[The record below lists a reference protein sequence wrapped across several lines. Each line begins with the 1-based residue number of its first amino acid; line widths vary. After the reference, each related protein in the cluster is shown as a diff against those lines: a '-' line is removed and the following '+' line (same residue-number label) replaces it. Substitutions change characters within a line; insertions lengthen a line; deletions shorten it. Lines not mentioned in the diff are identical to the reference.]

1 MDSPGGKGSF
11 KRRQDSFKRRQ
22 ARLIRM
28 RTLQSGT
35 SSASS
40 AGGAPAAALNHQSS
54 SVINT
59 HTRHKLSS
67 GLTFA
72 ISIAGA
78 EIFSLFF
85 GRSADLLEAGLAS
98 QETIYAPARCAHGGS
113 IPLAFGQSWALPGDH
128 HDAAGGQLHP
138 RRGQSSPNG
147 LLCRGNAAQLP
158 GNFSNLFN
166 RVVVSWRL
174 KR

>member
-72 ISIAGA
+72 IYYCRCWNLRPLLRKIRWPPWGRTCLSRNNLRPSPVCPRWIDSSRIWAILGATRWSSWCCWRPTASPSWSI
-78 EIFSLFF
+78 IS
-85 GRSADLLEAGLAS
+85 
-98 QETIYAPARCAHGGS
+98 
-113 IPLAFGQSWALPGDH
+113 
-128 HDAAGGQLHP
+128 
-138 RRGQSSPNG
+138 
-147 LLCRGNAAQLP
+147 
-158 GNFSNLFN
+158 
-166 RVVVSWRL
+166 
-174 KR
+174 

>member
-1 MDSPGGKGSF
+1 MDSPSATKNGSF

-28 RTLQSGT
+28 RTLQSSG
-35 SSASS
+35 ASS
-40 AGGAPAAALNHQSS
+40 TAAASALNHQSS

-113 IPLAFGQSWALPGDH
+113 IPLAFGQSRALPGDH
-128 HDAAGGQLHP
+128 NAAAGGQLHP

-147 LLCRGNAAQLP
+147 LLCRRNAAQLP
-158 GNFSNLFN
+158 GNFSQPF
-166 RVVVSWRL
+166 
-174 KR
+174 

>member
-1 MDSPGGKGSF
+1 MDSPAGKGSF

-35 SSASS
+35 SSAS
-40 AGGAPAAALNHQSS
+40 GGASAASALNHQSS

-67 GLTFA
+67 GLTFT
-72 ISIAGA
+72 IPIAGA
-78 EIFSLFF
+78 EIFSFFF

-98 QETIYAPARCAHGGS
+98 QEAIYAPAWSAHGGS

>member
-35 SSASS
+35 SSAS
-40 AGGAPAAALNHQSS
+40 GGASAASALNHQSS

-67 GLTFA
+67 GLTFT
-72 ISIAGA
+72 IPIAGA
-78 EIFSLFF
+78 EIFSFFF

-98 QETIYAPARCAHGGS
+98 QEAIYAPAWSAHGGS